1 MPPRIQDL
9 HPDEFGRQVYN
20 VRVALA
26 IALLIILLVLSS
38 TAYYTVASDEVGV
51 VQRFGK
57 FHKITQ
63 PGLNFKLPFGV
74 DMVTKVPV
82 LRQMKAEFGF
92 RTKQADVRST
102 FVGPKEDAG
111 LRDVALMVT
120 GDLNMAV
127 VEWIIQYR
135 IDDPEKFLFRMR
147 DPEKTLMDATES
159 VMREVVGDRTVDEVL
174 TFGGP
179 EIQKQA
185 QDKLQALVSKYEMGI
200 GIKTVMLQIVTPP
213 AEVEDSFNEVSKA
226 QQERERMIYE
236 ARSEYNKVVPK
247 ASGEALQKIQEAQG
261 YNAKRVNE
269 AMGDAT
275 RFNAMLTAYLK
286 APEVTRRRIFLE
298 TMQSVIPKLG
308 KKVVIDSDV
317 KQMLPL
323 LSVGTETEVVK

>member
-9 HPDEFGRQVYN
+9 HPDEFGKQVYN
-20 VRVALA
+20 VRVVLA
-26 IALLIILLVLSS
+26 IALLVILLVLSG
-38 TAYYTVASDEVGV
+38 TAYYTIDSDSVGV

-57 FHKITQ
+57 YHATVQ
-63 PGLNFKLPFGV
+63 PGLHFKLPFGV
-74 DMVTKVPV
+74 DMVTRVQV
-82 LRQMKAEFGF
+82 RQQKKQEFGF

-102 FVGPKEDAG
+102 FVGPKEDPS
-111 LRDVALMVT
+111 LREVALMVT

-147 DPEKTLMDATES
+147 EPEKTLLDVTES

-200 GIKTVMLQIVTPP
+200 AIKTVMLQIVTPP

-226 QQERERMIYE
+226 QQERETLIN
-236 ARSEYNKVVPK
+236 AAHAEYNKVVPK
-247 ASGEALQKIQEAQG
+247 ASGEAQQKIQEAEG

-275 RFNAMLTAYLK
+275 RFNAMLEAYQK
-286 APEVTRRRIFLE
+286 APEVTRQRIFLE
-298 TMQSVIPKLG
+298 TMKDVIPKLG

-317 KQMLPL
+317 KQLLPL
-323 LSVGTETEVVK
+323 LSVGAEPEVAK